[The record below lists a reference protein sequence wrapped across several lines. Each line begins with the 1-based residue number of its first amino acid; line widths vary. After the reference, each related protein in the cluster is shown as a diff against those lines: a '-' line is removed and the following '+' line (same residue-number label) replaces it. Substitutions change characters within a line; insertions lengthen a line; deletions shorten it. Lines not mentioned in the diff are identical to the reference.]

1 MRLSLFIT
9 KNCVEATKQLHKH
22 SRQESTNPQQRK
34 PTRTIMKDDR
44 GLKRSMQCSNLLSLG
59 LSAVQDF
66 NCIQVLEGDFL
77 NKETDYLSC
86 ISNASSSKRFRLDPS
101 LFSATPATAALE
113 AALSITDGIDDADDS
128 SVDIQEM
135 SMLLLSAESS
145 CASSFTS
152 QTSDEK
158 SSSSSS
164 FSLQASVSSFC
175 HYCK

>member
-1 MRLSLFIT
+1 
-9 KNCVEATKQLHKH
+9 
-22 SRQESTNPQQRK
+22 
-34 PTRTIMKDDR
+34 MKDDR

-59 LSAVQDF
+59 RSAVQDF
-66 NCIQVLEGDFL
+66 NCIQVLEEDFL

-86 ISNASSSKRFRLDPS
+86 ISNSSSSKRFRLDPS

-113 AALSITDGIDDADDS
+113 AALSITDGIDDADDA
-128 SVDIQEM
+128 SVDIEEM

-164 FSLQASVSSFC
+164 FSLQALHAQCHPSVITVNKQSMVDVTSSLARMRATSQAA
-175 HYCK
+175 